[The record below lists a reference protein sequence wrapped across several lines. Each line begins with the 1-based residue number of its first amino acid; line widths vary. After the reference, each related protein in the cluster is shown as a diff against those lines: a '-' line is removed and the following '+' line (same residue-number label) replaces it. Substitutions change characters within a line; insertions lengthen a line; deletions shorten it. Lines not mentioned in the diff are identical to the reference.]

1 MQSAAIE
8 IGGIYLSSPGPT
20 IVYPTADAHVA
31 KKAVRDNSVEKD
43 IAQFIKKE
51 VGSPS
56 PTPAPPLLEIAV
68 VKMS

>member
-8 IGGIYLSSPGPT
+8 IGGISFSPRLT
-20 IVYPTADAHVA
+20 IVYPTANVHAA

-51 VGSPS
+51 VSSPPS
-56 PTPAPPLLEIAV
+56 PTPLLAIAV
-68 VKMS
+68 VTVS

>member
-8 IGGIYLSSPGPT
+8 IGGFPFLPPGLA
-20 IVYPTADAHVA
+20 IVCSNADLHVA

-51 VGSPS
+51 VCQS
-56 PTPAPPLLEIAV
+56 TL
-68 VKMS
+68 

>member
-8 IGGIYLSSPGPT
+8 IGGFSLVSRLA
-20 IVYPTADAHVA
+20 IVCPTADVHAA

-51 VGSPS
+51 VGSP
-56 PTPAPPLLEIAV
+56 PLHGGYDGLTR
-68 VKMS
+68 